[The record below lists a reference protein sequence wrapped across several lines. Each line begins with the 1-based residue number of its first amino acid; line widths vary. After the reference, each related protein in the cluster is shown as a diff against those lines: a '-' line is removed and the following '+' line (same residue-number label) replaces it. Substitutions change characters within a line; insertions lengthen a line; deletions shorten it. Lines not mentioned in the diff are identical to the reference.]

1 MVEVLVQFPKNIFCC
16 KGLLEILKWI
26 YSSLGMNFHHSLP
39 IPKFW
44 RLFIWIPFP
53 FPNFGNVF
61 FIPFP
66 LLKLEYPFPS
76 LFPFPISLSL
86 PFPVPELLNVPQAY
100 LEHICSYLV
109 KDCNLYWVMLLQN
122 GKGTC
127 KDISQ
132 AFKILLMP
140 LNCSITYTSNVVLSH
155 RSLRS
160 TPNIPDGSAPNL
172 RKGKRTGEEVRKYL
186 AAIYQ
191 SPCRDRLCLTQALKL

>member
-1 MVEVLVQFPKNIFCC
+1 
-16 KGLLEILKWI
+16 
-26 YSSLGMNFHHSLP
+26 MNFHHSLP

-44 RLFIWIPFP
+44 RLFIWVPFP

-86 PFPVPELLNVPQAY
+86 PVPVPELLNVPQAY

-122 GKGTC
+122 GKDAC
-127 KDISQ
+127 KNKSL
-132 AFKILLMP
+132 ALKIL
-140 LNCSITYTSNVVLSH
+140 H
-155 RSLRS
+155 SLKLFH
-160 TPNIPDGSAPNL
+160 NL
-172 RKGKRTGEEVRKYL
+172 HLERCLISPFPSLHSKHPRWFCTQSEKREKNRRRIRKYL
-186 AAIYQ
+186 EAIYQ
-191 SPCRDRLCLTQALKL
+191 STCRDRLCLTQALKL